1 IRVIGSSKPVFR
13 LAELFPCGIVFL
25 ALPIIE
31 LNCLSLF
38 LPKFADRERSTNF
51 RYKKITL
58 TG

>member
-1 IRVIGSSKPVFR
+1 MRVIESSKPVYN

-25 ALPIIE
+25 TLSIIE